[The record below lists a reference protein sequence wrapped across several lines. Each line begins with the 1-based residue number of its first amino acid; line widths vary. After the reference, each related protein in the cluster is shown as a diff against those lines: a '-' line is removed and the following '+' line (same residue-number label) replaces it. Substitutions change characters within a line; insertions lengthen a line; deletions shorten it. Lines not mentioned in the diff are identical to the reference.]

1 MEENTLSSIGYI
13 FFTYIGEKK
22 RTNLYLLKIAAQVM
36 APKVDLGGQ
45 LVGNSSEIMY
55 V

>member
-1 MEENTLSSIGYI
+1 MALSM
-13 FFTYIGEKK
+13 
-22 RTNLYLLKIAAQVM
+22 LKIAAQVM